1 MTRHSLTTPALLV
14 LAAAAGSVSPE
25 DAAFFRSD
33 IRPLLSLYCVE
44 CHKEGKDAD
53 FMTVKDLS
61 QLLYGCS
68 IRDGNKHDID
78 DLPLL
83 LAGRGA
89 GTIRSGRRLISP
101 KKTPMCNLH
110 RALMERMGVKKD
122 SFGDST
128 GVLQLA

>member
-1 MTRHSLTTPALLV
+1 MSMGKPLPH
-14 LAAAAGSVSPE
+14 
-25 DAAFFRSD
+25 DAA
-33 IRPLLSLYCVE
+33 PLHVTGQARY
-44 CHKEGKDAD
+44 
-53 FMTVKDLS
+53 
-61 QLLYGCS
+61 
-68 IRDGNKHDID
+68 ID